1 MKLTVSCPCGWEL
14 EVIAH
19 GQDGMRQSELME
31 AEGCVKAACEAH
43 AQTCVGQLVRAEDGP
58 MARAAL
64 TVRTLEHGR
73 G

>member
-43 AQTCVGQLVRAEDGP
+43 ALTCAGKLMRV
-58 MARAAL
+58 
-64 TVRTLEHGR
+64 EHGPVTQALLEDIGR